1 MQCWMSIGTWAEWNA
16 HTMHNFGAG
25 RFVFSFWKFCR
36 ADFDFIHK
44 TNFFETPKT
53 QKSNWKTNQFMF
65 FWSVNVGPY
74 RIRDFEEET
83 QLSSILSFLF
93 ISSNLC
99 SKLRIQSLFFNSME
113 CHLSSLATSIA
124 FCCFLRA
131 SCRGRKKK
139 WRNKIEFHLSWG
151 ITELLLASKS
161 WIGFSCLISSI
172 ISWFSVLLLFTH
184 SSWLFSHS
192 QTFGCLSKS
201 KY

>member
-131 SCRGRKKK
+131 SCRGRKKMMK
-139 WRNKIEFHLSWG
+139 QNR
-151 ITELLLASKS
+151 
-161 WIGFSCLISSI
+161 ISS
-172 ISWFSVLLLFTH
+172 LLRHYGIVAGFEVMNRIFLPHLLDNFLVFGSPSFHALFLT
-184 SSWLFSHS
+184 FSHS